1 MRAKELIADWAEQ
14 GHPDDP
20 ATIGTKLAAWGE
32 RYGWD
37 KATQTEVMVKAHKG
51 WQARLRDIP
60 ELREAKLFDRVRRSS
75 RPNDKMLERWLE
87 MGDF

>member
-1 MRAKELIADWAEQ
+1 
-14 GHPDDP
+14 
-20 ATIGTKLAAWGE
+20 
-32 RYGWD
+32 
-37 KATQTEVMVKAHKG
+37 MVKAHKG